1 MSSGASVKKKASRIV
16 PRALRPHVTR
26 LMGSEEAY
34 THNLNV
40 LVSAYVKPMRLR
52 ANELA
57 CFRAR
62 LRNCFQTP
70 SSKQ

>member
-52 ANELA
+52 ANELGLLPGTSA
-57 CFRAR
+57 QLFS
-62 LRNCFQTP
+62 NTEQ
-70 SSKQ
+70 